1 MPIDIKLN
9 ISLSLEESSLED
21 ALEEYD
27 ELTVAE
33 LVRQVLD
40 KAIALEDISAEV
52 IEGPNT
58 LEEFDG
64 NAPASTST
72 SSMLE

>member
-9 ISLSLEESSLED
+9 VSLSLEESSLED

-40 KAIALEDISAEV
+40 KAIALEDIAAEV
-52 IEGPNT
+52 IEGPNS
-58 LEEFDG
+58 LEDFDKQS
-64 NAPASTST
+64 A
-72 SSMLE
+72 